1 MQSGLVT
8 STSSASGTTSSTDTV
23 KKDLDKDAFLQLLV
37 AQLKNQD
44 PTQASDPNQ
53 MVQQMTSFS
62 MLEQA
67 QNTNTLLTAIQTQN
81 QSMLQTQAVGMV
93 GKTVEVKSSQFDLT
107 GGASYLNLNLDSQAA
122 KVTVQIKDSSGN
134 TVVTLDQGTLSS
146 GSHTLNWTGKDANG
160 NTLPDGTYVA
170 SVSATDASGK
180 AVTSSLSTRVKVDSV
195 FYKDGTTYLIAGGKQ
210 IALSNVTQIYA

>member
-8 STSSASGTTSSTDTV
+8 STSSTSSTSSSTDTI

-44 PTQASDPNQ
+44 PTQSSDPNQ

-81 QSMLQTQAVGMV
+81 QSLLQTQATSLV
-93 GKTVEVKSSQFDLT
+93 GKSVEATSSQFSLT
-107 GGASYLNLNLDSQAA
+107 GGVSYLKLNLDAQAA
-122 KVTVQIKDSSGN
+122 SVSVQIKDSSGN
-134 TVVTLDQGTLSS
+134 TVATINQGSMS
-146 GSHTLNWTGKDANG
+146 AGAHNLNWTGKDANG
-160 NTLPDGTYVA
+160 NTLPDGTYTA
-170 SVSATDASGK
+170 SVTATDASGK
-180 AVTSSLSTRVKVDSV
+180 SVNSTMTTKVKVDSV
-195 FYKDGTTYLIAGGKQ
+195 FFKDGATYIVAGGKQ